1 MAAVAFDETYDIVVV
16 GFGAAGTAAAITASD
31 AGASVVLVEKCPE
44 HRHTPSTRMSGGM
57 VMTVTDVEA
66 GARYLDVCASGMVP
80 YDVSHAWAERAACLS
95 RWFEEVIGGL
105 DMVPSAGAEHPG
117 FDGAE
122 AIVAVQPGGVAER
135 LAAAAGAGPRF
146 FEGLAA
152 SVARREI
159 PIRWDTAASRL
170 IQDADGRVIGL
181 SATQKGQSTALGARH
196 GVVLACGGYEFDEDL
211 KRDHLR
217 TYPVHFYGNPNNTG
231 DGVRMAAGAGASM
244 WHMNQMIGRAIGH
257 FDLDGQPL
265 NFIIGIDPPGYV
277 ICDRAGNRFANEH
290 NQALLRHDF
299 YYDLLAYD
307 PATNTHP
314 RVPCYWFFDESRRQA
329 GPLTYSHFG
338 AVAVGLYD
346 WSDDNSTEIERGWI
360 ATGDAIAE
368 AAVAAGMT
376 AEAAATAT
384 PASPP
389 RLRSPSRP
397 TTEPAPPASPTR
409 GVAHPKPWSPITEPP
424 YYCVALWPGGSNTT
438 GGPRRDRHARILDAF
453 GDPIPG
459 LYGAGELGQASGLL
473 YPGDGSNLSEALCFG
488 QIAVEHALSENQS

>member
-1 MAAVAFDETYDIVVV
+1 MSSSQQFDETYDVVVV
-16 GFGAAGTAAAITASD
+16 GYGAAGTAAAITACD
-31 AGASVVLVEKCPE
+31 AGASVVLVEKNPE

-80 YDVSHAWAERAACLS
+80 YDVTHAWAERAASLS
-95 RWFEEVIGGL
+95 QWFEEVIGGL
-105 DMVPSAGAEHPG
+105 DMVASAGAEHPG
-117 FDGAE
+117 FEGAE

-135 LAAAAGAGPRF
+135 LAAAAGGGPRL

-152 SVARREI
+152 AVTRRDI
-159 PIRWDTAASRL
+159 PILWDTAAARL
-170 IQDADGRVIGL
+170 IQDADGRVTGL
-181 SATQKGQSTALGARH
+181 TASHNGQTITLGARH
-196 GVVLACGGYEFDEDL
+196 GVVLACGGYEFDEEL

-231 DGVRMAAGAGASM
+231 DGVRMAAGVGASM

-299 YYDLLAYD
+299 YYDLLLYD

-329 GPLTYSHFG
+329 GPLTYAHFG

-346 WSDDNSTEIERGWI
+346 WSDDNSAEVDQGWI
-360 ATGDAIAE
+360 ATGHTIAE
-368 AAVAAGMT
+368 AAEAAGMSPDA
-376 AEAAATAT
+376 AEQAATT
-384 PASPP
+384 VTTYNQSCHDGDPDPWGRPP
-389 RLRSPSRP
+389 D
-397 TTEPAPPASPTR
+397 TM
-409 GVAHPKPWSPITEPP
+409 VPIDEPP

-453 GDPIPG
+453 GTPIPG

-488 QIAVEHALSENQS
+488 QIAVEHALGCKQD

>member
-1 MAAVAFDETYDIVVV
+1 MFDETYDVVVV
-16 GFGAAGTAAAITASD
+16 GFGAAGTAAAVTASD
-31 AGASVVLVEKCPE
+31 AGASVVLVEKSPE

-57 VMTVTDVEA
+57 VMTVTDVDA
-66 GARYLDVCASGMVP
+66 GARYLDACSSGMVP
-80 YDVSHAWAERAACLS
+80 YDVSRAWSERAAGLLQ
-95 RWFEEVIGGL
+95 WFEAAIGGL
-105 DMVPSAGAEHPG
+105 DMVASAGAEHPG
-117 FDGAE
+117 FEGAE

-152 SVARREI
+152 AVFRRGI
-159 PIRWDTAASRL
+159 PVQWDTAASRL
-170 IQDADGRVIGL
+170 IQDGDGQVTGL
-181 SATQKGQSTALGARH
+181 TAIRDGQTISLEARH

-217 TYPVHFYGNPNNTG
+217 TYPVHFYGNPSNTG
-231 DGVRMAAGAGASM
+231 DGVRMAAGVGASM

-257 FDLDGQPL
+257 FDLDGQAM

-277 ICDRAGNRFANEH
+277 ICDGNGNRFANEH
-290 NQALLRHDF
+290 HQALLRHDF

-329 GPLTYSHFG
+329 GPLTYAHFG

-346 WSDDNSTEIERGWI
+346 WSEDNSAEIERGWI
-360 ATGDAIAE
+360 APGNTIAE
-368 AAVAAGMT
+368 AAMAAGM
-376 AEAAATAT
+376 AEEAARQAAITVGT
-384 PASPP
+384 YNRSCLDGEPDPWGRPP
-389 RLRSPSRP
+389 D
-397 TTEPAPPASPTR
+397 TMI
-409 GVAHPKPWSPITEPP
+409 PIEEPP

-438 GGPRRDRHARILDAF
+438 GGPRRDRYGRILDAF

-488 QIAVEHALSENQS
+488 QIAVEHALKLVQD